1 VVQTSSAVEST
12 KNPSKRSSIKKEK
25 PQDGEEKKDDLML
38 SAGSMDLEQL
48 KREAALD
55 KLLRDDIVVTYEA
68 KKGQMHANTRDIFVS
83 GVTVTFHGKPL
94 IEDTDIQINYGNRY
108 GFLGPNG
115 SGKSTVRILF

>member
-1 VVQTSSAVEST
+1 
-12 KNPSKRSSIKKEK
+12 
-25 PQDGEEKKDDLML
+25 ML
-38 SAGSMDLEQL
+38 TAGSLDVEQL
-48 KREAALD
+48 KREAALE

-115 SGKSTVRILF
+115 SGKSTVRIYYIALPLLGILFSSPAQVTSNLTTFSLALLCFLLI